1 MSADAQSTADS
12 KYVESHLET
21 VLTKLL
27 AELYLIKPSDPG
39 MCEKSIR
46 ITFILVAWLA
56 NALRQYA
63 RQEERNGVT
72 ALET

>member
-27 AELYLIKPSDPG
+27 AELYLVKPSDPG
-39 MCEKSIR
+39 RLCFMTRTWTVK
-46 ITFILVAWLA
+46 L
-56 NALRQYA
+56 LRF
-63 RQEERNGVT
+63 
-72 ALET
+72 

>member
-1 MSADAQSTADS
+1 MSTDAQSTADS

-39 MCEKSIR
+39 TFSTKKYTINVYSKSR
-46 ITFILVAWLA
+46 
-56 NALRQYA
+56 
-63 RQEERNGVT
+63 G
-72 ALET
+72 